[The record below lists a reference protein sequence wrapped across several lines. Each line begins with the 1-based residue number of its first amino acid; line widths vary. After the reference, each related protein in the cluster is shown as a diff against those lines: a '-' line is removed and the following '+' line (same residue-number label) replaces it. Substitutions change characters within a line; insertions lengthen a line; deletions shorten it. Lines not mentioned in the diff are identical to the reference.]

1 MSTRTAS
8 AAVRGGPLPLDAY
21 RTSGSSPTATTLHLV
36 GAGRV
41 GRALLRLLQPADGLL
56 VAVSDSSGTA
66 WNPLGL
72 DPREIVAWKASDRPL
87 AEHPSGSPG
96 PAAEH
101 VASIGARVVVD
112 ATATDF
118 RRPAWGDALDG
129 VVARGGRV
137 ALAAKDP
144 AARLGFDWLAPGS
157 GLRCGVNAALG
168 GAGAGIQDDL
178 AELRSG
184 CVAVALAGSASTTA
198 ILSVIEGGGT
208 LDDGITAARER
219 GLLEADP
226 EQDLRGL
233 DSAVKLSLVARILW
247 NADVPVEAVPCQDLR
262 DVDLEEVRRRAR
274 AGKTTRLVARGLRTG
289 AVQVRYEEVPLGS
302 ALATTPDRVAYAFEL
317 PGGRARFH
325 LGAGLG
331 PEETARALLA
341 DVQRLQGP
349 PEAPARRSGRVDAD
363 LDTGVVHLPADF
375 RLESG
380 TALHPAQVAFES
392 RGPDDGPVVLA
403 LGGISAHRHAADP
416 GGDRG
421 WWPEQVGPGRALDT
435 LRHRVLS
442 VDWLGGSGGSSGPL
456 SSAHWDPEGRVTAG
470 DQARAVL
477 AVLDAMGVERVHL
490 AVGAS
495 YGGAVVLE
503 LARRAPERV
512 RAFCVLGAAHRPHA
526 VATAY
531 RSLQRRIVRLG
542 QETGRDADALA
553 LARGLGMVS
562 YRSARELGERFTP
575 DAAAGVPARF
585 PVEEYLE
592 ARGQD
597 FARRFDPRAFLCL
610 SESLDRYALRPAEIR
625 VPGTF
630 VAFEPDTLVPR
641 ELVDEAARELGAPA
655 RTVVVSTLYGH
666 DGFLKEHDA
675 VARALTEALETEVAR

>member
-1 MSTRTAS
+1 MSTRTTSGAR
-8 AAVRGGPLPLDAY
+8 RGAPLPLDAY
-21 RTSGSSPTATTLHLV
+21 RTSGSSPTAATLHLV

-41 GRALLRLLQPADGLL
+41 GCALLGLLQPADGLL

-66 WNPLGL
+66 WDPLGL
-72 DPREIVAWKASDRPL
+72 DPREVAAWKASGRPL
-87 AEHPSGSPG
+87 SEHPSGSPG

-101 VASIGARVVVD
+101 VAMVGARVVVD

-118 RRPAWGDALDG
+118 HRPRWSDVLDG

-144 AARLGFDWLAPGS
+144 AALRGFDWLSPGGGS
-157 GLRCGVNAALG
+157 RCGVNAALG

-178 AELRSG
+178 AELRSD

-198 ILSVIEGGGT
+198 ILSAMEEGGT
-208 LDDGITAARER
+208 LEDGIAAARER

-233 DSAVKLSLVARILW
+233 DAAVKLSLVARILW
-247 NADVPVEAVPCQDLR
+247 NADVPVASVPCDDLR
-262 DVDLEEVRRRAR
+262 DVDPAEVRRRAR

-289 AVQVRYEEVPLGS
+289 SCQVRFEEVSRGS
-302 ALATTPDRVAYAFEL
+302 ALATLPDRVAYAFEL

-331 PEETARALLA
+331 PLETARALLA
-341 DVQRLQGP
+341 DVQRLQGTSD
-349 PEAPARRSGRVDAD
+349 APARRSGRVDAD
-363 LDTGVVHLPADF
+363 LDTGVVQLQADF

-380 TALHPAQVAFES
+380 EPLHPAQVAFES
-392 RGPDDGPVVLA
+392 RGPDTGPVVLA

-435 LRHRVLS
+435 LRYRVLS
-442 VDWLGGSGGSSGPL
+442 LDWLGGSGGTSGPV
-456 SSAHWDPEGRVTAG
+456 SSPHWNPDAQVTAG

-477 AVLDAMGVERVHL
+477 AVLDALGIAGVHL

-512 RAFCVLGAAHRPHA
+512 RAFCVLGAAHRPHP

-562 YRSARELGERFTP
+562 YRTAREFGERFTP
-575 DAAAGVPARF
+575 GEGAGLPDRF

-592 ARGQD
+592 ARGRD

-610 SESLDRYALRPAEIR
+610 SESLDRYALRPDEIR
-625 VPGTF
+625 VGGTF
-630 VAFEPDTLVPR
+630 VAFEPDALVPR
-641 ELVDEAARELGAPA
+641 DLLEAAARELGAPA
-655 RTVVVSTLYGH
+655 RVVAVPTRYGH
-666 DGFLKEHDA
+666 DGFLKDSEA
-675 VARALTEALETEVAR
+675 VAGILEGCLESEVER